1 MPHEE
6 LSIVNLI
13 YLLLSN
19 ITVLLFGIGIFFLFV
34 LMSGY
39 QGITIKLKKDKENKK
54 ISKQK
59 YSQEQLYLNRLEK
72 NIKKKKQYEHR
83 N

>member
-19 ITVLLFGIGIFFLFV
+19 ITILLFGVGIFFVF
-34 LMSGY
+34 MFGSGY
-39 QGITIKLKKDKENKK
+39 KGITIKLKKEKENKK
-54 ISKQK
+54 ISKHK
-59 YSQEQLYLNRLEK
+59 YSQEQLYLNKLEK
-72 NIKKKKQYEHR
+72 NIKKKR
-83 N
+83 R